1 MKVTLSSR
9 ARHDLEGIRNYI
21 EQDNPVRAISFVNEL
36 RDIMKRLANMPRAF
50 PLVPR
55 YEHHGIRRRSY
66 KRYGILYS
74 VEPHLHP
81 PDHRSGAG
89 SRRSFATELR
99 AGIGY
104 AGRLSLRDCDN
115 RLIVSQTLADCGLAS
130 LG

>member
-21 EQDNPVRAISFVNEL
+21 EQDNPARAISFVDEL
-36 RDIMKRLANMPRAF
+36 RDIMKRLADMPRAF

-74 VEPHLHP
+74 VEP
-81 PDHRSGAG
+81 DHIFVHRI
-89 SRRSFATELR
+89 
-99 AGIGY
+99 IGPGQDHDT
-104 AGRLSLRDCDN
+104 ALQL
-115 RLIVSQTLADCGLAS
+115 T
-130 LG
+130 